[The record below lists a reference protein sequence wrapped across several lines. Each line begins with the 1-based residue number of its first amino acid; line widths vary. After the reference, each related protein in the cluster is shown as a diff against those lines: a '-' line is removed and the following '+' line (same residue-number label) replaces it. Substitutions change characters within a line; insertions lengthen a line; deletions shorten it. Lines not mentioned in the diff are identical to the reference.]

1 MFKSIKPV
9 CLALVTMGSI
19 GITAMPA
26 HACKEIT
33 TVAMQGSDTATL
45 TVRVND
51 VILINHKGSHFNA
64 IPANFLFEG
73 DNDFQ
78 IELVTDD
85 PAATGRAEVFVACQ
99 GDFPEE
105 PGKNQNVLAELHQK
119 GAGEQSATFQAGPQ
133 PAFSYLTG
141 EITTDDGL
149 LEAIE
154 VMYQAAADQDTE
166 AYMAFFEPM
175 MTDLPLAD
183 GPPPEM
189 IKGMV
194 AELLSGKYTIK
205 SSKNIQIHKILGGRA
220 YQVANS
226 KGHGPIEFEEKTD
239 VATGRSSIWQG
250 AFWLKTENGW
260 KVFRP

>member
-9 CLALVTMGSI
+9 CWALVTMGSM

-33 TVAMQGSDTATL
+33 TVALQGSDAATL

-51 VILINHKGSHFNA
+51 VILVNHKGSHFNA

-73 DNDFQ
+73 DNDVE

-85 PAATGRAEVFVACQ
+85 PEATGRAEVFIACQ

-105 PGKNQNVLAELHQK
+105 PGKNQNVLTELHQK
-119 GAGEQSATFQAGPQ
+119 GAGTQSAVFQAGAQ

-141 EITTDDGL
+141 DVTSDDGL

-154 VMYQAAADQDTE
+154 AMYNAAVKGDTE
-166 AYMAFFEPM
+166 AYIAFFDPM
-175 MTDLPLAD
+175 MTDLKLED

-194 AELLSGKYTIK
+194 SELLSGKYTIK
-205 SSKNIQIHKILGGRA
+205 SSKNIEVHKVLGGRG
-220 YQVANS
+220 YQVVNS
-226 KGHGPIEFEEKTD
+226 RGQGPVQFEEKTD
-239 VATGRSSIWQG
+239 VATGRTTISQG
-250 AFWLKTENGW
+250 AFWLKTDRGW